1 MLTLAEFLQIYYD
14 AACEPGDK
22 RQACFKNLKNMNV
35 RADLLKLSEV
45 TEKALFST
53 KDLMPRFALQ
63 ANESQY

>member
-1 MLTLAEFLQIYYD
+1 MLSLAEFLQIYYD
-14 AACEPGDK
+14 AASEPGDK

-45 TEKALFST
+45 TEKALFSA
-53 KDLMPRFALQ
+53 KHMMPRFALQ